1 MNFDNSN
8 KHHIKLQFK
17 PTRQNLMAV
26 INHKLDIRQML
37 GEKHYTEMIDYLESQ
52 KNEAD
57 MIKFLTTPVGVY
69 AEPTKEPKIDVLTA
83 IVEKYSIII
92 SEQWEFRHESMD
104 ENGRGV
110 INDKQ
115 LSCYPLYVR
124 ANQQIGDKEG
134 KSAESDSG
142 RNVAGQVSSK
152 ESKSGAF
159 TDSEITVGIAQSADA
174 VMKELLGPA
183 SHDLAAKKEM
193 KRELYQTGKASLK
206 SLPNDSS
213 NKRSVTYFDHI
224 LKALGIDT
232 DLVEP
237 VLHK

>member
-17 PTRQNLMAV
+17 PIRQNLMAV

-37 GEKHYTEMIDYLESQ
+37 GEKHYNEMIDYLESQ

-83 IVEKYSIII
+83 IVEKYGIII

>member
-1 MNFDNSN
+1 
-8 KHHIKLQFK
+8 
-17 PTRQNLMAV
+17 
-26 INHKLDIRQML
+26 ML

-83 IVEKYSIII
+83 IVEKYGIII

>member
-1 MNFDNSN
+1 MNFDNTN
-8 KHHIKLQFK
+8 KHHVKLQFK

-26 INHKLDIRQML
+26 INHRLDVRQML
-37 GEKHYTEMIDYLESQ
+37 GEKHYIEMKDYIESQ
-52 KNEAD
+52 KNEAE
-57 MIKFLTTPVGVY
+57 MIKFLTTPIGVY
-69 AEPTKEPKIDVLTA
+69 TEPTKEPKIDVLTA
-83 IVEKYSIII
+83 IVEKYGIII
-92 SEQWEFRHESMD
+92 SERWEFRHESMD

-110 INDKQ
+110 INDKEM
-115 LSCYPLYVR
+115 SCYPLYVR

-159 TDSEITVGIAQSADA
+159 TDAEISISIAQSADA

-193 KRELYQTGKASLK
+193 KREIYQTGKASLK
-206 SLPNDSS
+206 SLPNVSA
-213 NKRSVTYFDHI
+213 NKRSITYFDHI
-224 LKALGIDT
+224 LKALGIDS

-237 VLHK
+237 VLNR